1 MIEATN
7 RTALGREPEQ
17 SDDEAFPGLAARLEG
32 FPPTYVENGE
42 LDAFRASG
50 ELFST
55 RLRAAG
61 VDVVEVTRAG
71 VPHGH
76 LDWVGFGPA
85 RDTLDDLAQRL
96 GTRAAEDRVVESRA
110 AQSPTLRT

>member
-1 MIEATN
+1 M
-7 RTALGREPEQ
+7 LGGEPEQ
-17 SDDEAFPGLAARLEG
+17 SDDDAFPGLAARLEG
-32 FPPTYVENGE
+32 FPPTYVENVE

-61 VDVVEVTRAG
+61 VDVVEATRAG

-76 LDWVGFGPA
+76 LDWVGFRPA
-85 RDTLDDLAQRL
+85 GDTLDDLAR
-96 GTRAAEDRVVESRA
+96 R
-110 AQSPTLRT
+110 LRTPATADRQAE